1 MKKILFALAAFAFI
15 VSSCNEK
22 VNDPEQAYAEFSI
35 GISEADF
42 VTLKSAPLSDDFIP
56 ECDEELSLDY
66 AHVWF
71 EKDGVPDDVVIPIFV
86 VNGKY
91 VTQPI
96 KIILGEGVN
105 SVDIEITD
113 FTVWHEVEGGDDI
126 MVKATPHIDSE
137 YYQFI
142 NPNNGLRTITLGKFT
157 KEEIIIDVLCYD
169 DLVYDNFGFIW
180 FNIQPITV
188 RQMCFFGDI
197 CVCEPE
203 SYRLPYGDV
212 FPYVDQVNGGTI
224 YDLIAYM
231 KIIVS
236 SSENDWSAE
245 FDNLDNAND
254 CLPIYWPDY
263 DLLDDEI
270 TIELKVLLPVGDVLD
285 WVSIKTWVFDSY
297 EDIPVAGAD
306 NVLDFVIGG
315 CHFDADYVF
324 PAHLHLPT
332 DLVSMTP
339 TFLNH
344 SASGEYRYFN
354 INLAG
359 IGDGYSITNGN
370 YLGWCGDLENYI
382 TSGNTYTGV
391 RIYSSLNWDE
401 SIGGHLT
408 QEKLNQ
414 LNFIINEL
422 PGMLADYNEDHSI
435 GTAHAGKVVQALVW
449 KILNPGVPLV
459 SGYES
464 QEAEAQS
471 FADYAVANTPPNYVP
486 EVGDMIAIIFHEDNS
501 IQVLFTP
508 MASPCIEVF
517 E

>member
-1 MKKILFALAAFAFI
+1 MKKILFVLAAFALI

-22 VNDPEQAYAEFSI
+22 VSNPEEATAEFSI

-42 VTLKSAPLSDDFIP
+42 VTLKAAPLSDDFIP
-56 ECDEELSLDY
+56 ECDENLSLDY

-71 EKDGVPDDVVIPIFV
+71 EKDGVSDDIVIPIFV
-86 VNGKY
+86 VDGKY

-96 KIILGEGVN
+96 KVVLGEGVN
-105 SVDIEITD
+105 SVNINITD

-126 MVKATPHIDSE
+126 MVKATPHDNSE
-137 YYQFI
+137 YFQFI
-142 NPNNGLRTITLGKFT
+142 NPNNGLRDFMLDKFT

-197 CVCEPE
+197 CVCEPA
-203 SYRLPYGDV
+203 SYMLPYGDV
-212 FPYVDQVNGGTI
+212 FPYVTQVNGGTI

-236 SSENDWSAE
+236 SSENNWSAE

-297 EDIPVAGAD
+297 EDIPVAGTD

-315 CHFDADYVF
+315 CHYDADYIF
-324 PAHLHLPT
+324 PAHLHLPADAEGTGISLKVT
-332 DLVSMTP
+332 DYNFKSSTNYHYLKMELDGIPAGKYSISDGVYYGWCADKDHNIS
-339 TFLNH
+339 LNTNY
-344 SASGEYRYFN
+344 SIGIYLASLWEGANGLDPLKLARLNYI
-354 INLAG
+354 INHLPDGYLTDGVVADADKG
-359 IGDGYSITNGN
+359 KFIQALIWLLTDDYANNDWNVDWTLLQTLYGNAVDAVTQPSDYSPQIGDLQAVIFY
-370 YLGWCGDLENYI
+370 
-382 TSGNTYTGV
+382 
-391 RIYSSLNWDE
+391 
-401 SIGGHLT
+401 H
-408 QEKLNQ
+408 
-414 LNFIINEL
+414 NEQ
-422 PGMLADYNEDHSI
+422 
-435 GTAHAGKVVQALVW
+435 V
-449 KILNPGVPLV
+449 
-459 SGYES
+459 
-464 QEAEAQS
+464 
-471 FADYAVANTPPNYVP
+471 
-486 EVGDMIAIIFHEDNS
+486 
-501 IQVLFTP
+501 QVLFTTVT
-508 MASPCIEVF
+508 SPCIEVF